1 MDTITVKLKSLL
13 RERFPLVA
21 EGNSGALDEA
31 DPALAHAAEVLSD
44 GGLSWAVL
52 NQILHRA
59 SEAGMSE
66 GFFRYYFLHVP
77 AHHPYDVRKVWS
89 RIEYRPPDSCIH
101 VESLEQLEWGFTRF
115 THDAMLFWGNFRQ
128 AYRDL
133 RRLSFRAIEQ
143 DFSDRRLDD
152 EFLRRRG
159 AIQPPKTIPRDHRYL
174 ISEMACKTY
183 EAPMNL
189 EDADHVQIALLAFRE
204 LSLSGVEVTPTSLK
218 EKAKQIAKGQRQTGL
233 FELMYEDA
241 PNSLPDEA
249 SVIAL
254 YQGQWEAFSQARIDA
269 LENTRIYLSECNDLD
284 IYVATSMR
292 TRKDFREMAATCDG
306 IFNAAELTPYHIR
319 YFDPTLSAAEHHEDK
334 GLIECLM
341 VKTAK
346 MLVYFAQHRES
357 LGKVSEYAMAL
368 SQGKPVIVLCPD
380 DQRGQELYEFYRDA
394 HPLMR
399 LVQFETGI
407 VHGAM
412 ITHRVEEAIELIRR
426 VLSRGMEYDVDL
438 KPDTDRY
445 YLLKERLTGSTVRI
459 VTDDRLLTETFW
471 NNWQGIS

>member
-152 EFLRRRG
+152 EFPPPVAGQSSRPKQFR
-159 AIQPPKTIPRDHRYL
+159 AII
-174 ISEMACKTY
+174 
-183 EAPMNL
+183 
-189 EDADHVQIALLAFRE
+189 
-204 LSLSGVEVTPTSLK
+204 
-218 EKAKQIAKGQRQTGL
+218 
-233 FELMYEDA
+233 
-241 PNSLPDEA
+241 
-249 SVIAL
+249 
-254 YQGQWEAFSQARIDA
+254 
-269 LENTRIYLSECNDLD
+269 
-284 IYVATSMR
+284 ATS
-292 TRKDFREMAATCDG
+292 
-306 IFNAAELTPYHIR
+306 
-319 YFDPTLSAAEHHEDK
+319 
-334 GLIECLM
+334 
-341 VKTAK
+341 
-346 MLVYFAQHRES
+346 
-357 LGKVSEYAMAL
+357 
-368 SQGKPVIVLCPD
+368 
-380 DQRGQELYEFYRDA
+380 YRRWPA
-394 HPLMR
+394 RPMKLR
-399 LVQFETGI
+399 
-407 VHGAM
+407 
-412 ITHRVEEAIELIRR
+412 
-426 VLSRGMEYDVDL
+426 
-438 KPDTDRY
+438 
-445 YLLKERLTGSTVRI
+445 
-459 VTDDRLLTETFW
+459 
-471 NNWQGIS
+471 

>member
-1 MDTITVKLKSLL
+1 MDAVIDELKNVMS
-13 RERFPLVA
+13 ERAGPVL
-21 EGNSGALDEA
+21 SR
-31 DPALAHAAEVLSD
+31 AAEVLSD
-44 GGLSWAVL
+44 GSLSWAVL

-77 AHHPYDVRKVWS
+77 ASHPYDVSKVLS
-89 RIEYRPPDSCIH
+89 LTEYRPPKGCTH

-115 THDAMLFWGNFRQ
+115 TCDAMLFWGNFRQ

-133 RRLSFRAIEQ
+133 RRLSFPAIEQ
-143 DFSDRRLDD
+143 EFSSRRLDE

-159 AIQPPKTIPRDHRYL
+159 AIQPPKPIPRDDRYL

-183 EAPMNL
+183 EAPANL
-189 EDADHVQIALLAFRE
+189 EDADHVQIALLAFRQ
-204 LSLSGVEVTPTSLK
+204 LKTAGVEVTPPRLK
-218 EKAKQIAKGQRQTGL
+218 ERAREIATGQNRQGL
-233 FELMYEDA
+233 LELMYEDA
-241 PNSLPDEA
+241 PTSLPDEA

-254 YQGQWEAFSQARIDA
+254 YEGQWKAFSKARIDA
-269 LENTRIYLSECNDLD
+269 LENTRIYLSVCNDLD

-292 TRKDFREMAATCDG
+292 TREDFRKMAATCDR
-306 IFNAAELTPYHIR
+306 IFSAEALKPYNIR

-346 MLVYFAQHRES
+346 MLVYFAQHKES

-368 SQGKPVIVLCPD
+368 TQGKPVIVLCPD
-380 DQRGQELYEFYRDA
+380 DQRGQEFYEFYRDA

-399 LVQFETGI
+399 LVQFETGV

-412 ITHRVEEAIELIRR
+412 ITQKVQVAIELICR
-426 VLSRGMEYDVDL
+426 VLNGGMEYNVDL